1 MMKTLLNAGK
11 SALRAVKDVAKKAID
26 FVTPGALV
34 GGSAMGLA
42 VGSHAAGE
50 FTLDAT
56 SIVTVITGGVTT
68 ISAIGIAV
76 LSLVVVIKLFKW
88 VQRVL

>member
-1 MMKTLLNAGK
+1 MIELKNAVKRCARNAPARLALAGK
-11 SALRAVKDVAKKAID
+11 AAAAGSTLALAS
-26 FVTPGALV
+26 GA
-34 GGSAMGLA
+34 
-42 VGSHAAGE
+42 HAAG
-50 FTLDAT
+50 FTIDTAE
-56 SIVTVITGGVTT
+56 VVQVITGGVTT